1 MTEKKNNVPASA
13 EAPRKKKDGVFGQY
27 FRKSR
32 STKTAAE
39 IAAEIERVMRGEE
52 AAAGT
57 ASAGERPVKSAAK
70 KPGQPKASQQKP
82 AQAKAKNGQKGQGGQ
97 TGQTGKSK
105 PAEEQKP
112 ACLLYTSR
120 AHETP

>member
-39 IAAEIERVMRGEE
+39 IAAEIERVMRSE
-52 AAAGT
+52 
-57 ASAGERPVKSAAK
+57 P
-70 KPGQPKASQQKP
+70 SQE
-82 AQAKAKNGQKGQGGQ
+82 NG
-97 TGQTGKSK
+97 
-105 PAEEQKP
+105 P
-112 ACLLYTSR
+112 
-120 AHETP
+120 

>member
-39 IAAEIERVMRGEE
+39 IAVENLSILEKE
-52 AAAGT
+52 
-57 ASAGERPVKSAAK
+57 
-70 KPGQPKASQQKP
+70 
-82 AQAKAKNGQKGQGGQ
+82 
-97 TGQTGKSK
+97 
-105 PAEEQKP
+105 
-112 ACLLYTSR
+112 
-120 AHETP
+120 

>member
-39 IAAEIERVMRGEE
+39 IAAEIERVMRSEE

-57 ASAGERPVKSAAK
+57 ASRSASARATARPAPAGSTRAGRTPAARPRR
-70 KPGQPKASQQKP
+70 
-82 AQAKAKNGQKGQGGQ
+82 AQAARDRRGSPRHG
-97 TGQTGKSK
+97 
-105 PAEEQKP
+105 
-112 ACLLYTSR
+112 
-120 AHETP
+120 

>member
-39 IAAEIERVMRGEE
+39 IAAEIER
-52 AAAGT
+52 AA
-57 ASAGERPVKSAAK
+57 R
-70 KPGQPKASQQKP
+70 KPPQGPSPQE
-82 AQAKAKNGQKGQGGQ
+82 NG
-97 TGQTGKSK
+97 
-105 PAEEQKP
+105 P
-112 ACLLYTSR
+112 
-120 AHETP
+120 

>member
-39 IAAEIERVMRGEE
+39 IAAEQGLVATRNMVAKFGRAKSLMERSLGYQD
-52 AAAGT
+52 AGAT
-57 ASAGERPVKSAAK
+57 SVYLMF
-70 KPGQPKASQQKP
+70 
-82 AQAKAKNGQKGQGGQ
+82 QAMNQWARQNHV
-97 TGQTGKSK
+97 
-105 PAEEQKP
+105 
-112 ACLLYTSR
+112 C
-120 AHETP
+120 

>member
-39 IAAEIERVMRGEE
+39 IAAEIERVMRSED
-52 AAAGT
+52 
-57 ASAGERPVKSAAK
+57 
-70 KPGQPKASQQKP
+70 
-82 AQAKAKNGQKGQGGQ
+82 
-97 TGQTGKSK
+97 
-105 PAEEQKP
+105 
-112 ACLLYTSR
+112 CLLYTSD
-120 AHETP
+120 AADE